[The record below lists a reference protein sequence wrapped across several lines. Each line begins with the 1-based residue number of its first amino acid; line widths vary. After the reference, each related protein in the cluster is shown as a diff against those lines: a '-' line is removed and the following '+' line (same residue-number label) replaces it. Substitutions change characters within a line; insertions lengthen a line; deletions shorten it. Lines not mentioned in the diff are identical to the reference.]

1 MRIGE
6 REISARVEP
15 YVIAEV
21 GVNHDGSRD
30 RALELVRA
38 AQNAGADAV
47 KFQFFEAERLM
58 ARGERAT
65 ADSRDTAGLRGAEL
79 AAYQRAAGET
89 DPIAMLKRLELSM
102 RALAACA
109 ALAHEIGLHAI
120 VTVFSVE
127 LVREAE
133 QAGQPGRS
141 TDNGLT
147 AWDAYKTASPDII
160 HRPLLE
166 ALCATGKPLILST
179 GAATLDEVQTA
190 LRWLDECAATADRGS
205 FEPPFQREGAGG
217 GRKSSNA
224 STDDPRARTAILQC
238 VSSYPTSLP
247 DAAIGAMR
255 DLARIHTLRDAA
267 PGPIGYS
274 DHTPEI
280 ATGAIA
286 VACGACVLEKHLT
299 YDRAARGPD
308 HAASLDP
315 TQFAEYVR
323 LARAAWH
330 ATRDS
335 RKQLAPIEHEVRR
348 VSRQSIVTTRAI
360 RAGEKLMPEML
371 TIKRPGTGLPPSAL
385 AHILGRTLKRD
396 VAADV
401 VLTEE
406 DVGG

>member
-6 REISARVEP
+6 REISTQVEP

-21 GVNHDGSRD
+21 GVNHDGLPE

-38 AQNAGADAV
+38 AKAAGADAV
-47 KFQFFEAERLM
+47 KFQYFEAERLM
-58 ARGERAT
+58 ARGQRGT
-65 ADSRDTAGLRGAEL
+65 ADPRGAEL

-102 RALAACA
+102 RDLAACA
-109 ALAHEIGLHAI
+109 ALAHELEVHAI
-120 VTVFSVE
+120 VTVFSLE
-127 LVREAE
+127 LVAEAE
-133 QAGQPGRS
+133 RSLGGRS
-141 TDNGLT
+141 

-166 ALCATGKPLILST
+166 ALCGTGKPLILST
-179 GAATLDEVQTA
+179 GAATIDEVQTV
-190 LRWLDECAATADRGS
+190 LGWLEAWAVGS
-205 FEPPFQREGAGG
+205 GA
-217 GRKSSNA
+217 
-224 STDDPRARTAILQC
+224 DDPRARTAILQC
-238 VSSYPTSLP
+238 VSSYPTALK

-255 DLARIHTLRDAA
+255 ELASIHRLTS
-267 PGPIGYS
+267 GPRGTATSPAVGPVGYS
-274 DHTPEI
+274 DHTPEV

-299 YDRAARGPD
+299 YDRGARGPD

-315 TQFAEYVR
+315 AQFAEYVR

-330 ATRDS
+330 ATRDA

-348 VSRQSIVTTRAI
+348 VSRQSLVASRAL
-360 RAGEKLMPEML
+360 RAGEVVTPDML
-371 TIKRPGTGLPPSAL
+371 TIKRPGTGLPPSA
-385 AHILGRTLKRD
+385 ITSVLGKRLRRD

-406 DVGG
+406 DLGG